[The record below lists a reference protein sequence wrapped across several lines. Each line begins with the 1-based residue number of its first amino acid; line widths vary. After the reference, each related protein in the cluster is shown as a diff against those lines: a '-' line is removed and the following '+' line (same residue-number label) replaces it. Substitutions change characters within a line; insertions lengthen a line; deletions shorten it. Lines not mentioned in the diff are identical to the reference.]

1 MGSLFLAGCEVLMMG
16 EKAEKWL
23 SMNEITEHLGVSR
36 DTVLTWINEK
46 KMPAHKIG
54 RLWKFQVS
62 EVDAWV
68 KNGGNAE

>member
-1 MGSLFLAGCEVLMMG
+1 MSEQ
-16 EKAEKWL
+16 AEKWV
-23 SMNEITEHLGVSR
+23 SMKDITEHLGVSR

-68 KNGGNAE
+68 KSGGSKL

>member
-1 MGSLFLAGCEVLMMG
+1 MMG

-23 SMNEITEHLGVSR
+23 SMREITEHLGVSR
-36 DTVLTWINEK
+36 DTVLAWINEK

-68 KNGGNAE
+68 KNGGSAE

>member
-1 MGSLFLAGCEVLMMG
+1 MS

-62 EVDAWV
+62 EVDIWV
-68 KNGGNAE
+68 KSGGSEK